1 VARRIELT
9 DTRLVAHYSGVD
21 ALLRLRRTV
30 AVPYSAIGFVRI
42 GFEDLPGALT
52 IRIGLTTAPL
62 GRTRRG
68 TFWWN
73 GKRLFLDFANPDR
86 AVVLELS
93 GEHDDAIA
101 IEPDT
106 NPNDL
111 AEKIRERLGAPRAAE
126 PAAM

>member
-1 VARRIELT
+1 MARRIELT
-9 DTRLVAHYSGVD
+9 ETRLVAHYSGFD
-21 ALLRLRRTV
+21 ALLRLRRSV
-30 AVPYSAIGFVRI
+30 AVPYSAILSVRI

-52 IRIGLTTAPL
+52 IRIGLTTAPF

-86 AVVLELS
+86 AVVLELT
-93 GEHDDAIA
+93 EQHDNAVA

-111 AEKIRERLGAPRAAE
+111 AESIRERLAGPRPPA

>member
-9 DTRLVAHYSGVD
+9 DTRLLAHYSGFD

-30 AVPYSAIGFVRI
+30 AVPYSAIGSVRI

-52 IRIGLTTAPL
+52 IRVGLTTAPF

-86 AVVLELS
+86 AVVLELTD
-93 GEHDDAIA
+93 EHDNAVA

>member
-1 VARRIELT
+1 MARRIELT
-9 DTRLVAHYSGVD
+9 DTRLVAHYSGFD
-21 ALLRLRRTV
+21 ALLRLRRGV
-30 AVPYSAIGFVRI
+30 AVPYSAIRSVRI
-42 GFEDLPGALT
+42 GFEDLPGALA

-73 GKRLFLDFANPDR
+73 GRRLFLDFANPDR
-86 AVVLELS
+86 AVMLELTH
-93 GEHDDAIA
+93 EHDDAVA

-111 AEKIRERLGAPRAAE
+111 AERIRERRAGPLPAE